1 MKRRRRKH
9 DIGKEYNRPAPA
21 GSDTGEWEGFVGC
34 LSFLRQYNSSLS
46 AKQSFK

>member
-21 GSDTGEWEGFVGC
+21 GSDTGEWEGFDG
-34 LSFLRQYNSSLS
+34 LSIFSPPIQ
-46 AKQSFK
+46 FKFISETEL